1 MKLTLGARWR
11 HGCGLTFIIALLLAV
26 FLPGKTARAQI
37 VPPPS
42 YTFQECDQVREPQLR
57 DELNRIAQAVFVEGR
72 DGIDVAAIVARK
84 WSALNLDAVVNRA
97 VDAATDQVMKETDL
111 GDRIISGW
119 SPEKAEELTR
129 QVAAYAFD
137 SANFHAAIDQ
147 LSIDV
152 TDEVVSEVRL
162 VTAKS
167 ASSALLC
174 VQSFLGDSISPTM
187 TALLNEQIQ
196 ERLDE
201 ALETPDLDQGW
212 LDIAKNHPTTL
223 LGVGAIIGTQI
234 AKRIGQRLAG
244 QIAGKVVARI
254 LGRLGS
260 SVVPLVGW
268 VIGAALIVW
277 DLFHASKGSL
287 PQIRD
292 ALQDPEVKEEIR
304 SHVTALVDDELRT
317 ELPQLARA
325 VSNDVYSNWQDFRKK
340 YVRVLRL
347 AESNRQFKAIL
358 DNTSTDDVKR
368 LAELVAVIESEFGL
382 EQLEKSL
389 DLGEFE
395 RIFGLPD
402 SVLNLLKDGV
412 DPAGTVAWAD
422 LAGEMLGAVI
432 ELELYRVASASD
444 FIDREDLGAVLALED
459 AGLVQKFMLLD
470 RRARAA
476 IAGLSSQQ
484 VKPVLELLSAEDI
497 SFLAVELLSELEPQ
511 ERNVVVDRI
520 LSAPALLAELRVESV
535 RAAILDSPNP
545 GSALNYIIQKK
556 KNAPWVG
563 KAVQMIAG
571 IGPVLSG
578 DLPWGLFRRYDG
590 AVLGQVVLALVG
602 LAALLIVWRRVFG
615 SHRRQEV
622 SVNVVLPESRR
633 DEPADSDAKRL
644 ETGDREE
651 N

>member
-1 MKLTLGARWR
+1 M
-11 HGCGLTFIIALLLAV
+11 
-26 FLPGKTARAQI
+26 
-37 VPPPS
+37 
-42 YTFQECDQVREPQLR
+42 R
-57 DELNRIAQAVFVEGR
+57 DELNRIAQAVFAEER

-84 WSALNLDAVVNRA
+84 WSALNLDAVVNQA
-97 VDAATDQVMKETDL
+97 VAAATDQVMKETGL

-129 QVAAYAFD
+129 KVATYVFNSPRFRGAFK
-137 SANFHAAIDQ
+137 Q
-147 LSIDV
+147 LSIDI
-152 TDEVVSEVRL
+152 TDDVLSEIRL

-174 VQSFLGDSISPTM
+174 VQSFIGDSMSPTM
-187 TALLNEQIQ
+187 AALLQKQIQ
-196 ERLDE
+196 NRIDE
-201 ALETPDLDQGW
+201 ALEAPDSDQTW
-212 LDIAKNHPTTL
+212 LDIAKGHPKIL
-223 LGVGAIIGTQI
+223 GGVGVIIGTQI
-234 AKRIGQRLAG
+234 AKRLGQRLAK

-260 SVVPLVGW
+260 VVVPLVGW
-268 VIGAALIVW
+268 VVGAGLIVW
-277 DLFHASKGSL
+277 DLWSARQGSL

-292 ALQDPEVKEEIR
+292 ALQDAEVKQAIR
-304 SHVTALVDDELRT
+304 AHVADQVSDELRR

-325 VSNDVYSNWQDFRKK
+325 VSNDVFSNWQDFREK

-347 AESNRQFKAIL
+347 AESNGRFRQIL
-358 DNTSTDDVKR
+358 DNTSTGDVER
-368 LAELVAVIESEFGL
+368 LADLVSVIESAFGL
-382 EQLEKSL
+382 EQLERSL

-395 RIFGLPD
+395 RILALPEG
-402 SVLNLLKDGV
+402 VCNMLRDGV
-412 DPAGTVAWAD
+412 DPAETVAWAD
-422 LAGEMLGAVI
+422 LAGEMLGEVI

-470 RRARAA
+470 RGARAA

-590 AVLGQVVLALVG
+590 AVLGRWF
-602 LAALLIVWRRVFG
+602 WRWWGWR
-615 SHRRQEV
+615 HC
-622 SVNVVLPESRR
+622 
-633 DEPADSDAKRL
+633 
-644 ETGDREE
+644 
-651 N
+651 

>member
-1 MKLTLGARWR
+1 MKLTMGARWR
-11 HGCGLTFIIALLLAV
+11 HRCGLTLIIALLLGV
-26 FLPGKTARAQI
+26 MLPGKTARAQI
-37 VPPPS
+37 GAPPS

-57 DELNRIAQAVFVEGR
+57 DELNRITQAVFAEER
-72 DGIDVAAIVARK
+72 DVIDVAAIVARN
-84 WSALNLDAVVNRA
+84 WDALNLDAAVDRA
-97 VDAATDQVMKETDL
+97 VAAATDRVMEET
-111 GDRIISGW
+111 GFWDRFISGW
-119 SPEKAEELTR
+119 SPAKAEELTR
-129 QVAAYAFD
+129 LVADYAFR
-137 SANFHAAIDQ
+137 SADFRAAIDQ

-152 TDEVVSEVRL
+152 TDEVIYEVRL
-162 VTAKS
+162 MTAKS

-174 VQSFLGDSISPTM
+174 VQSFIGDSMSPTM
-187 TALLNEQIQ
+187 AVLLQEQIQ

-201 ALETPDLDQGW
+201 ALVTPEFDQTW
-212 LDIAKNHPTTL
+212 LDIAKGHPKIL
-223 LGVGAIIGTQI
+223 GGVGVIIGTQI
-234 AKRIGQRLAG
+234 AKRLGQRLAK

-260 SVVPLVGW
+260 VVVPLVGW
-268 VIGAALIVW
+268 VVGAGLIVW
-277 DLFHASKGSL
+277 DLWSARQGSL

-292 ALQDPEVKEEIR
+292 ALQDAEVKQAIR
-304 SHVTALVDDELRT
+304 AHVADQVSDELRR

-325 VSNDVYSNWQDFRKK
+325 VSNDVFSNWQDFREK

-347 AESNRQFKAIL
+347 AESNGRFRQIL
-358 DNTSTDDVKR
+358 DNTSTGDVKR
-368 LAELVAVIESEFGL
+368 LAELVSDIESAFGL
-382 EQLEKSL
+382 EQLERSL

-395 RIFGLPD
+395 RILALPEG
-402 SVLNLLKDGV
+402 VRNMLRDGV
-412 DPAGTVAWAD
+412 DPAATVAWAD
-422 LAGEMLGAVI
+422 LAGEMLGEVI

-470 RRARAA
+470 RGARAA

-644 ETGDREE
+644 ETGNREE